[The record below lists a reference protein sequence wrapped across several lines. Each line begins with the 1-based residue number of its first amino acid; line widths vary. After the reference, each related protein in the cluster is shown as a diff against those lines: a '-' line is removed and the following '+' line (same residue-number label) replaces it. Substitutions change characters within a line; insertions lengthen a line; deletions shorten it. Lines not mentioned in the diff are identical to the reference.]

1 MNTSKFFLSFLL
13 ISSLF
18 PVFPV
23 LAENDSSS
31 RREIRLEAKEEIKLE
46 KKTELK
52 KDDNKL
58 ISTRKNTQKIGEKI
72 IAQLEKRF
80 AYLTQIKDRL
90 QTKINDLKATRDISE
105 AQKNLDAY
113 LSTTTQYQKHLT
125 DLKNLVAT
133 INTSDQPNKMIPSL
147 RSAAKSVEKDLQQL
161 HRYLVDTLKLI
172 VKSPKL

>member
-1 MNTSKFFLSFLL
+1 MNTPKFLLSFLL
-13 ISSLF
+13 ISSLY
-18 PVFPV
+18 PVVPLF
-23 LAENDSSS
+23 AKDNSAS
-31 RREIRLEAKEEIKLE
+31 RREIRQEKTTIPTEKLV
-46 KKTELK
+46 
-52 KDDNKL
+52 NH
-58 ISTRKNTQKIGEKI
+58 RQNAQKIGEKI

-80 AYLTQIKDRL
+80 VYLTKIKDRL

-105 AQKNLDAY
+105 AQKKLDAY

-133 INTSDQPNKMIPSL
+133 ISTSDQPNKIIPSL